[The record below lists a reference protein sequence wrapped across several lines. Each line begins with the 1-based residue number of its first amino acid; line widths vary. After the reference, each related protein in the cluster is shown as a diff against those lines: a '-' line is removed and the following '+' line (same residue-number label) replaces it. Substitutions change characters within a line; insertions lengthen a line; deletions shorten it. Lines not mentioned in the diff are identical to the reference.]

1 MDEPARLPAVSIS
14 YPYAP
19 TCEPLNGKDDS
30 NRRLSHQALPGRLR
44 ICNFEAAARVSMCG
58 NCKVSEGTRW
68 IHILVFARGFCRPLA
83 RKEDNPSS
91 GMMRHTAE
99 IMQPRGQLKPSTWQ
113 SRGASHGASE
123 KSPEVTRTKVAYAQ
137 LRG

>member
-14 YPYAP
+14 YLYTP

-44 ICNFEAAARVSMCG
+44 ICNSEAAARVSMCG

-68 IHILVFARGFCRPLA
+68 IHILVLPEVSVVSWHEKKIPQLGHDAAYRRDNAAKRATEAEHMAVAWCVSWSL
-83 RKEDNPSS
+83 RKEPGSDSD
-91 GMMRHTAE
+91 
-99 IMQPRGQLKPSTWQ
+99 
-113 SRGASHGASE
+113 
-123 KSPEVTRTKVAYAQ
+123 
-137 LRG
+137 